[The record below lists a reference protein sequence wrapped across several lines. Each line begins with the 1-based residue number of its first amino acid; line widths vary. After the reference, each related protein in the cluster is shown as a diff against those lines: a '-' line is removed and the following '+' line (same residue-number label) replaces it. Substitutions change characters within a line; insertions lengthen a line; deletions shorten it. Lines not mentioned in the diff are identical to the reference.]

1 MSGADLAVLCV
12 AVFVA
17 AATQVLAGFGFAL
30 LAVPLMAL
38 AVDTRVAVVV
48 STALGVATS
57 VTQAWHGRSDTDRVL
72 ARRLTVASFV
82 GMPLGLAV
90 FTQVN
95 EQVLRLL
102 LGVCVLVIVVLLAR
116 RIDLRH
122 AGPRLDWTAG
132 AISGALATSLSTNGP
147 PLVFALQARHL
158 SPAAFRP
165 TINTVFAI
173 SGVASLAAFTAAS
186 QHLRATGMR
195 GSRGSRRDALVGIVA
210 ALPVLVAGIGVGFSL
225 RRHVDGRR
233 FNRLVL
239 VLLAAAGV
247 SAILAAVR
255 GAP

>member
-1 MSGADLAVLCV
+1 MSGSDVAVLCV

-38 AVDTRVAVVV
+38 AVDTHVAVVV

-72 ARRLTVASFV
+72 ARRLTLASFV

-90 FTQVN
+90 FTQVD

-102 LGVCVLVIVVLLAR
+102 LGACVLVIVVLLAR

-173 SGVASLAAFTAAS
+173 SGVVSLAAFTVA
-186 QHLRATGMR
+186 GEV
-195 GSRGSRRDALVGIVA
+195 GRDAVIGVVA